1 MTEIDV
7 DSITLR
13 PAAADDQDFLLEL
26 YKSSR
31 GEDLRR
37 LGWSE
42 NEVDHFLEKQYEAHR
57 TFEQR
62 DYAHAVDELILFS
75 KQRIGRLQVDH
86 APDEI
91 RCLDISLLPAWRNQ
105 GLGSYLIR
113 RLQNESADQHK
124 PLRLQV
130 IRFNRAVNLFERLGF
145 ATASETGTHFQME
158 WKPPESEARP

>member
-1 MTEIDV
+1 VSEIDF
-7 DSITLR
+7 DSISLR
-13 PAAADDQDFLLEL
+13 SVAPEDRDFLLEL
-26 YKSSR
+26 YQSSR
-31 GEDLRR
+31 GDDLRR

-42 NEVDHFLEKQYEAHR
+42 NEIGHFLEKQYEAHR

-62 DYAHAVDELILFS
+62 DYAQAVGAVILVS
-75 KQRIGRLQVDH
+75 HQRVGRLLVDY

-105 GLGSYLIR
+105 GLGTYLIR
-113 RLQNESADQHK
+113 RLQKESAERQQ

-158 WKPPESEARP
+158 WKQPKSEAQP